1 MRVLLVEDEQPLA
14 RALRRSLE
22 AEGFTVVVAHDGVD
36 GRWQALEHDFDVVI
50 LDVMLPGVSGYD
62 VCTAIRAAGKH
73 VPILF
78 LTAKDGEYD
87 EADAL
92 DLGADDFL
100 SKPVSPVVLVAH
112 LRALLRRSGQARPP
126 VISLGDLRIDPGRH
140 RTWIGD
146 EELRLTP
153 RELSVLTYLAHRAE
167 EVVSKADL
175 LEHVWDAAF
184 EGADN
189 VVEVYIGHLRRKLAP
204 AAGVSIQTIRGAG
217 YRLRARAR

>member
-1 MRVLLVEDEQPLA
+1 VRVLLVEDEKPLA
-14 RALRRSLE
+14 TALRRILE
-22 AEGFTVVVAHDGVD
+22 AEGFSVVLAANGVD

-62 VCTAIRAAGKH
+62 VCTAVRQAGKQ

-112 LRALLRRSGQARPP
+112 LRALLRRSGQSRPA
-126 VISLGDLRIDPGRH
+126 VVSVGDLRIDPGRR
-140 RTWIGD
+140 RTWVGQ
-146 EELRLTP
+146 EEIALTP
-153 RELSVLTYLAHRAE
+153 RELSVLTYLSFHAE
-167 EVVSKADL
+167 QVVSKSEL
-175 LEHVWDAAF
+175 LEHVWDPAF
-184 EGADN
+184 DGADN
-189 VVEVYIGHLRRKLAP
+189 VVEVYIGHLRRKLAG
-204 AAGVSIQTIRGAG
+204 AQEVSIETVRGAG